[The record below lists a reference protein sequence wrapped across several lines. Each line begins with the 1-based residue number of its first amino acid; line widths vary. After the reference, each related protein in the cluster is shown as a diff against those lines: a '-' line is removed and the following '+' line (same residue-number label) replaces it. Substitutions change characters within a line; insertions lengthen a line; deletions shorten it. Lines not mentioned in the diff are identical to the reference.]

1 MNKTIWLV
9 VSDAHKGLIA
19 SVRKSF
25 VGASWQRC
33 KVHFMRNIMAHI
45 PAKEKASFAA
55 KLKQIWLQPD
65 IDSAVRYARLFMD
78 EYETRY
84 PKATQTLEAGL
95 EDSLQYFQFK
105 QIDSR
110 RISSTNMIERLN
122 REIRRRTNVVG
133 VFPSMDSYIRLVTSY
148 LIEYSEDWST
158 SRSYVDSNVL
168 NQIAADLNTAA

>member
-1 MNKTIWLV
+1 MESVWLV
-9 VSDAHKGLIA
+9 VSDAHKGLVA

-55 KLKQIWLQPD
+55 RLKQIWTQPD
-65 IDSAVRYARLFMD
+65 YESAVKYAGMVMD
-78 EYETRY
+78 EYENRF
-84 PKATQTLEAGL
+84 PKAMEVLEAGL
-95 EDSLQYFQFK
+95 EDSLQYFQYE
-105 QIDSR
+105 QISSR

-122 REIRRRTNVVG
+122 LEIRRRTNVVG
-133 VFPSMDSYIRLVTSY
+133 IFPNMDSYIRLVTSY

-158 SRSYVDSNVL
+158 
-168 NQIAADLNTAA
+168 